1 MVFCFILF
9 FLYLEKIKGFNI
21 SIEIINED
29 DCIYN
34 INLDNTTVLYQKET
48 YDTHCNTR
56 EHYIEGINYDI
67 GQKLNIEVIDTG
79 GQCFLIASV
88 RVILNNYNYAIYT
101 NDKKFWKCKNCEG
114 DSLNQEEEKT
124 KFLCYPARAY
134 IISVSNLRLIY
145 YYFQI
150 NSILDLPDISE
161 YYYFNENNYIPKH
174 TSNLNGKI
182 DLIDLNSIGNL
193 YAKNNKNNEK
203 IAILYN
209 DIYYKLFFYQYYY
222 YRGKFY
228 GFNESNNYIILNE
241 NIYSK
246 IYSNKPLRYE
256 LSEEERKNNGA

>member
-1 MVFCFILF
+1 M
-9 FLYLEKIKGFNI
+9 
-21 SIEIINED
+21 
-29 DCIYN
+29 
-34 INLDNTTVLYQKET
+34 
-48 YDTHCNTR
+48 
-56 EHYIEGINYDI
+56 
-67 GQKLNIEVIDTG
+67 
-79 GQCFLIASV
+79 
-88 RVILNNYNYAIYT
+88 
-101 NDKKFWKCKNCEG
+101 
-114 DSLNQEEEKT
+114 
-124 KFLCYPARAY
+124 
-134 IISVSNLRLIY
+134 RLIY

-203 IAILYN
+203 IAILYD

-256 LSEEERKNNGA
+256 LSEEERKNNGAHIRIRIGIFNNIRQSISELQEFNFFICLEGYQFCDIETSMKCLKEGYYQMNNKYYSCYETCKKCDTYPKENTVDYFKNYCDECKEEYSFYIIIIENEKEYKSCYNKCPPHAPI